1 MDTVI
6 GGAVAP
12 GKTRKIAFVF
22 ISMPVGGAEDFALAV
37 ARHLAPEFEPHFVC
51 LRELGKLG
59 EEARASGLNV
69 HLAPFFPS
77 KIVNP
82 LNIRRFAAWLRRED
96 IALVHSQT
104 HHAHIFA
111 TRAAR
116 LAGIPSVVHQQK
128 TLEKLPWRRRRIF
141 GACLRRA
148 SRVVALSA
156 QTAHDLQDAFALPSD
171 KLAVVPNAIDKTV
184 FRPASDRMEVRRS
197 LGLPPEGLLLGTVA
211 RLHPDKNHTVI
222 IEALGLLAAR
232 GQRAAAVFVGEG
244 PLRGELEAM
253 AQARGVGEHVI
264 FAGRQRPVAP
274 WFQAMDYFVLPST
287 WEGQPLALLQALCC
301 RVPVLASRI
310 EGNTAVLGEDDPGL
324 FAPADAAALAALLA
338 EAVGS
343 DDLRRRLLERQ
354 ASVPVPGSDGA
365 AALLRPIYHS
375 LVR

>member
-1 MDTVI
+1 METVI
-6 GGAVAP
+6 GGASAP

-22 ISMPVGGAEDFALAV
+22 VGMPVGGAEDFALSA
-37 ARHLAPEFEPHFVC
+37 ATHLTPDFEPHFVC
-51 LRELGKLG
+51 LREFGALG
-59 EEARASGLNV
+59 EEARASGLRI

-82 LNIRRFAAWLRRED
+82 LNIRRFAAWLRREE

-128 TLEKLPWRRRRIF
+128 TLEPLPWRRRRIF

-148 SRVVALSA
+148 SRVVALSP
-156 QTAHDLQDAFALPSD
+156 QTARDLQEAFALPPG

-184 FRPASDRMEVRRS
+184 FRPAADRMEVRRS

-211 RLHPDKNHTVI
+211 RLHPDKNHAVI
-222 IEALGLLAAR
+222 IEALALLAAR
-232 GQRAAAVFVGEG
+232 GEPATAVFVGEG
-244 PLRGELEAM
+244 PLRGQLEGV
-253 AQARGVGEHVI
+253 AQARGVGGRVI

-274 WFQAMDYFVLPST
+274 WFQAMDFFVLPST

-301 RVPVLASRI
+301 RVPVLASGI

-324 FAPADAAALAALLA
+324 FAPADANALAGLLA
-338 EAVGS
+338 EASAGHE
-343 DDLRRRLLERQ
+343 LRRRLLDRQ
-354 ASVPVPGSDGA
+354 ASVPVPGSDDA
-365 AALLRPIYHS
+365 AELLETVYHS